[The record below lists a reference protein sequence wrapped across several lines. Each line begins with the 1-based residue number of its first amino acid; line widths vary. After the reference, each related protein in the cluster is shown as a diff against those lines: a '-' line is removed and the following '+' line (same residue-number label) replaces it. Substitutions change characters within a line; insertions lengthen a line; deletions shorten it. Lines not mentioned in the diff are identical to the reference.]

1 LLCVCVVCFLF
12 SVLSVPPARPPTHP
26 THPHPP
32 TPTPPG
38 TLTTLQALTSDREIV
53 LPDGRKLMGHL
64 KFEELSKQTGLTFAQ
79 LRQRNVFPI
88 HPSFRLV
95 AVGKPAASAEGQT
108 KLSYHWLTPELNTMF
123 LFVWVRNLD
132 QVEESQVLLL
142 IRTCVRTYVRTY
154 VRTATTYCYYNG

>member
-1 LLCVCVVCFLF
+1 VCFAWFLPSF
-12 SVLSVPPARPPTHP
+12 QQ
-26 THPHPP
+26 
-32 TPTPPG
+32 G

-53 LPDGRKLMGHL
+53 LPDGRKLLGHD
-64 KFEELSKQTGLTFAQ
+64 KFEELSKQTGLSFAQ

-132 QVEESQVLLL
+132 QVEESQVYCFTTTTALQ
-142 IRTCVRTYVRTY
+142 RTVSSPTLHLCCYV
-154 VRTATTYCYYNG
+154 VDTAPFPRAYRVPICYAMLV